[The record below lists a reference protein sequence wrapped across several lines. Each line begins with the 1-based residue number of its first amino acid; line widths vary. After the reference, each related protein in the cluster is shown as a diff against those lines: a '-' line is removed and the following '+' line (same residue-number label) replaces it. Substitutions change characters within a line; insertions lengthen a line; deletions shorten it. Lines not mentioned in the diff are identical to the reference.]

1 MDYKEIE
8 IWKNF
13 CEGANKQIED
23 LTAKKE
29 QKVLEKKIYEGKVAE
44 AIQSKDTNKQNI
56 NQNKVDKI
64 NKELIDLINEAK
76 QLNEQRDIVKSQ
88 LDQRIEQLKS
98 DPEINKQIN
107 EGLVTRFERK
117 QKQLKI
123 KEKKVANLKKVL
135 VENPEFKD
143 NFSELIRANQE
154 FKIVNNQKNGLEK
167 KCNSIET
174 ELDKL
179 KSETNPI
186 LVAQN
191 KENIIRLSQQLAAS
205 KSQLD
210 KITNNSLVIAT
221 KNLKTAKEKVNKY
234 LKDSKGI
241 ELPSFDEINEI
252 SSKSAVGKFENG
264 RYVADVYGSIRNH
277 ALKIDEEVKINNV
290 AISNLKNEKNFIKN
304 SKEDSKEEVNNL
316 ENPFEDTMEIPK
328 LPQVVKKINIF
339 KRFWNAFKKFFKE
352 SDIEEEIK
360 NDSKY
365 VEEDIKDEALKIE
378 QESLDTVAENVGKYM
393 TNEKESTPSFRSK
406 FIRDLAVE
414 REAEVRKEAK
424 QQMKSNKKD
433 VEKEER

>member
-1 MDYKEIE
+1 M
-8 IWKNF
+8 
-13 CEGANKQIED
+13 
-23 LTAKKE
+23 
-29 QKVLEKKIYEGKVAE
+29 
-44 AIQSKDTNKQNI
+44 
-56 NQNKVDKI
+56 
-64 NKELIDLINEAK
+64 
-76 QLNEQRDIVKSQ
+76 
-88 LDQRIEQLKS
+88 
-98 DPEINKQIN
+98 
-107 EGLVTRFERK
+107 
-117 QKQLKI
+117 
-123 KEKKVANLKKVL
+123 
-135 VENPEFKD
+135 
-143 NFSELIRANQE
+143 
-154 FKIVNNQKNGLEK
+154 
-167 KCNSIET
+167 
-174 ELDKL
+174 
-179 KSETNPI
+179 
-186 LVAQN
+186 
-191 KENIIRLSQQLAAS
+191 AAS

-339 KRFWNAFKKFFKE
+339 KRFWNGFKKFFKE